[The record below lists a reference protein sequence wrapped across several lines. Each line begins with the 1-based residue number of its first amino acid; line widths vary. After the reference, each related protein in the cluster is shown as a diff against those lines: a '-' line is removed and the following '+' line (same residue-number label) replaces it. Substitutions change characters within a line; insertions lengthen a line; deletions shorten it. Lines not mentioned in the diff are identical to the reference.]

1 MNQSLIEIKPAL
13 LGNKCSACPIN
24 TSYMAAEN
32 EDMQC
37 ITCPMGSS
45 ATDDSGVTHCVQ
57 ESPNLIQTGLKVLG
71 YLFGNCQLVFS
82 SRLYYIWM
90 LIYRKDSVV
99 KIGQPEFLLFIC
111 VGAIM
116 STSAIIL
123 LTPLAC

>member
-1 MNQSLIEIKPAL
+1 
-13 LGNKCSACPIN
+13 
-24 TSYMAAEN
+24 
-32 EDMQC
+32 
-37 ITCPMGSS
+37 MGSS
-45 ATDDSGVTHCVQ
+45 ATDDNGVTHCVQ
-57 ESPNLIQTGLKVLG
+57 ESPNLIQTGLKVLE